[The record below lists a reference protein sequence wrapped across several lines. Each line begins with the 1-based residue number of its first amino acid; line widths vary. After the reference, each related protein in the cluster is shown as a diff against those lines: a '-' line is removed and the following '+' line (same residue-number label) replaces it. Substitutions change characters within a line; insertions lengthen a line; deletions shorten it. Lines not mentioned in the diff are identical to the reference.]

1 VSSQDDLT
9 ARARIRDAAIALFA
23 ERGIAAAT
31 IRDIAEAAGVSS
43 GLLRHHF
50 GSKEGLR
57 DACDEYALNQITA
70 LGLQFTDT
78 SVLGRVT
85 PEVLRLQRYLIR
97 SMMDGSAAAM
107 AMFDRT
113 LDFGEQW
120 LATTDMDVSDPRAY
134 LAVISVMKMSMF
146 VMRDQLSHALGQ
158 SVDEPAGWARALAA
172 SLEIFANPLVTPDL
186 LEQGRK
192 MLAEYTAEYTAE
204 ATENPTEEQP

>member
-1 VSSQDDLT
+1 VSSQNDLT